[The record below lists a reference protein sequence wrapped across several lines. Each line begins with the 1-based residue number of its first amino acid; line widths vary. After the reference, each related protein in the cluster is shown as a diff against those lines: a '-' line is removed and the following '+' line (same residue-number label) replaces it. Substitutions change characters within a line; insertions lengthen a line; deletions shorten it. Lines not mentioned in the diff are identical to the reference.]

1 MVGELERTGSG
12 RFQTLGLI
20 RGEAVGGGGT
30 EEQGKD
36 RTNCQAGRSQVGRAD
51 ETYGPRSVC
60 CLRGFAW
67 LFSEGHRLNLFFWTF
82 SVAQFDR
89 IKLHTI
95 LLLLKTLL

>member
-1 MVGELERTGSG
+1 MGEEERRSRG
-12 RFQTLGLI
+12 RTELI
-20 RGEAVGGGGT
+20 VRLDGV
-30 EEQGKD
+30 KW
-36 RTNCQAGRSQVGRAD
+36 D
-51 ETYGPRSVC
+51 ELMKLTAHEVC